1 LDISTDKA
9 TSGMSCLPILGSSL
23 SQASQT
29 SNKLYFSLSVKS
41 ALEETIK
48 IFNIISLRIWGDYP
62 IGWMCFNDCGK
73 RISSP

>member
-29 SNKLYFSLSVKS
+29 SNKLYFYLSVKS
-41 ALEETIK
+41 ALEKTIK
-48 IFNIISLRIWGDYP
+48 ILILFHSGFGGLSYWLDV
-62 IGWMCFNDCGK
+62 FQ
-73 RISSP
+73 